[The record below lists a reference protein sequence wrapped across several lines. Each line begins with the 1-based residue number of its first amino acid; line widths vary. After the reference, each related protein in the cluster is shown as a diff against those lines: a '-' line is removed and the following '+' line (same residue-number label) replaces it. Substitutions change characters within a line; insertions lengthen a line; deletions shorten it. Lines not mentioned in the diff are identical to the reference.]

1 MLLDAGAKPDAVDG
15 DGNTPLLTAAKT
27 GAAVL
32 CEILLAR
39 GADPRARN
47 KSGSNA
53 LLLAVDGDNSAENSA
68 CVQVLLDAGSDPHE
82 TGPDGTVALH
92 VSAHK
97 GQTEVLWSLLQH
109 GARVDVADVSGLTP
123 LAYAV
128 SNDHGDATG
137 LLCDYGANLD
147 LVDAA
152 GRTALHV
159 ASQDGKVNALAELLG
174 RSVNVDAKDA
184 MGETALHYA
193 AYSGKVEAVRAL
205 LETGA
210 DPSLQSLRGDNAAHI
225 ASRAGYVEIVRALVE
240 YDVRIGQR
248 NWQEYTPFGE
258 ARMNNHSQ
266 VAEFLSGSFVRLG
279 GKGPSLGGNNGA
291 STTIAELDD
300 AQQQQQGGNEARGWD
315 KEMEDKVQGWETE
328 WDQDKQ
334 RFYYVN
340 AETGETSYT
349 APFKISADRVEEL
362 REGAEVEYLRKV
374 APVNGESL
382 LGLSDYREAFQEE
395 KTELDTHKLRHQ
407 AAVVIQSCWR
417 ARMARIEANRRRKER
432 RCASVIN
439 RQMRR
444 FLGRCRRK
452 RLGQVMSACLML
464 QKIVRGCMA
473 RRRHREGEAEM
484 KRLRDANTLNRLVT
498 RVYRG
503 HLYGRR
509 PARQLRAQREAS
521 WWGPSEWEAARHD
534 AGDPLRTFFGWTGQ
548 WEAYLLQGS
557 VDVMFYRNAA
567 SAEYTWD
574 LPEEWQSQDAFD
586 FYQRE
591 HTRIH
596 GFTAEEAE
604 AATLLQKAWRGK
616 TSRNHFN
623 LLMRAQKICKGAEAA
638 YLADPDNLRSQIN
651 YILFTHVIDKDY
663 NRSRILYTT
672 ALAAMEQRGP
682 DVQLLL
688 FAFAIF
694 CFVTREEDF
703 VSILATVER
712 AIEAGAA
719 RDDADGIGRR
729 WPPESYT
736 SRRNPKR
743 FALAEAGFFRFAA
756 YNTNDAESWHNYA
769 ACRQLAY
776 GDYAGA
782 SECYLKAIEKNP
794 KDPKLQANYQ
804 TLMDTF
810 PEHSQGSST
819 FESLSTHH
827 QSQAENDKRRQD
839 TASAKFLQRPEVKQ
853 AVIKIERAYLRSR
866 QRQIDRF
873 GTYLGPTGM
882 LLREVQGEA
891 LAHQREHTASS
902 PSSNNRGRQHDQRQ
916 QSVPPLPA
924 LSNSS
929 SPGRE
934 PRGPLLLLPRAAG
947 SALSGDD
954 GRSQGSSASARVHQ
968 GVERPYMTGSDTSR
982 KESGPMVPALS
993 GPSSDYPS
1001 RSLGLVPPGW
1011 DIAEDDAG
1019 NKYYFN
1025 AAAAGRDF
1033 STQAAAV
1040 AGDAA
1045 HGQLSGGETVHTRRY
1060 SEIAESSHGT
1070 EKEEG
1075 GELPAFPAGDA
1086 ENATT
1091 DAGLAEHVGGSEPP
1105 LPLPDGW
1112 EAVDVGDGSIY
1123 YHHVLSGLTQWEV
1136 PREEEPH
1143 EITTAMAATPPDGSP
1158 WEEFKTEEGVPFWY
1172 NSSTGE
1178 SSWSPPGHPAG
1189 R

>member
-1 MLLDAGAKPDAVDG
+1 
-15 DGNTPLLTAAKT
+15 
-27 GAAVL
+27 
-32 CEILLAR
+32 
-39 GADPRARN
+39 
-47 KSGSNA
+47 
-53 LLLAVDGDNSAENSA
+53 
-68 CVQVLLDAGSDPHE
+68 
-82 TGPDGTVALH
+82 
-92 VSAHK
+92 
-97 GQTEVLWSLLQH
+97 LQ
-109 GARVDVADVSGLTP
+109 
-123 LAYAV
+123 
-128 SNDHGDATG
+128 
-137 LLCDYGANLD
+137 
-147 LVDAA
+147 
-152 GRTALHV
+152 
-159 ASQDGKVNALAELLG
+159 
-174 RSVNVDAKDA
+174 
-184 MGETALHYA
+184 
-193 AYSGKVEAVRAL
+193 
-205 LETGA
+205 
-210 DPSLQSLRGDNAAHI
+210 
-225 ASRAGYVEIVRALVE
+225 IVRALVE

-248 NWQEYTPFGE
+248 NWQEYTAFGE
-258 ARMNNHSQ
+258 ARMNNHCE
-266 VAEFLSGSFVRLG
+266 VAEFLSASFVRLG
-279 GKGPSLGGNNGA
+279 GKGLSLGGNSGG
-291 STTIAELDD
+291 STKIAELDD
-300 AQQQQQGGNEARGWD
+300 VQQQQQQVGTEGRGWD

-340 AETGETSYT
+340 AETLETSYT

-417 ARMARIEANRRRKER
+417 ARMARIEANRLRKRR
-432 RCASVIN
+432 RCARVVQ

-444 FLGRCRRK
+444 FLGRCRRE
-452 RLGQVMSACLML
+452 RLGQVLSACLML
-464 QKIVRGCMA
+464 QKIVRGCLA

-484 KRLRDANTLNRLVT
+484 KRSRDASTLNRLVT

-509 PARQLRAQREAS
+509 PARKLRAQREAAS
-521 WWGPSEWEAARHD
+521 WGPSEWEAAWQD
-534 AGDPLRTFFGWTGQ
+534 AGDPLRTFHGWAGQ
-548 WEAYLLQGS
+548 WDAHLLQGS
-557 VDVMFYRNAA
+557 VDVMFYRNSA

-591 HTRIH
+591 HTRMH
-596 GFTAEEAE
+596 GFTAEEAD

-638 YLADPDNLRSQIN
+638 YLADPDNLRCQIN

-663 NRSRILYTT
+663 DRSRILYTT
-672 ALAAMEQRGP
+672 ALAAMEKRGP

-688 FAFAIF
+688 FSFAIF

-719 RDDADGIGRR
+719 RDDADGVGRR

-756 YNTNDAESWHNYA
+756 YNMNDSESWHNYA

-782 SECYLKAIEKNP
+782 SECYVKAIERNP

-804 TLMDTF
+804 TLMDSF
-810 PEHSQGSST
+810 PEDSQGSST

-827 QSQAENDKRRQD
+827 LSQAENDKRRKE

-853 AVIKIERAYLRSR
+853 AVLKIERAYLRSR

-873 GTYLGPTGM
+873 GAYLGPTGM

-891 LAHQREHTASS
+891 LALQREHTASS
-902 PSSNNRGRQHDQRQ
+902 AGGHNRGWQQDQRQ
-916 QSVPPLPA
+916 QSASPL

-929 SPGRE
+929 SPGSE

-947 SALSGDD
+947 SGSSGDD
-954 GRSQGSSASARVHQ
+954 RRSQGSSASARLDRVHQ
-968 GVERPYMTGSDTSR
+968 GVEGPCMTESDTPR
-982 KESGPMVPALS
+982 NESGPILPALS
-993 GPSSDYPS
+993 GPSSDDPS
-1001 RSLGLVPPGW
+1001 RSPGLTPSGW

-1025 AAAAGRDF
+1025 GA
-1033 STQAAAV
+1033 
-1040 AGDAA
+1040 
-1045 HGQLSGGETVHTRRY
+1045 
-1060 SEIAESSHGT
+1060 
-1070 EKEEG
+1070 
-1075 GELPAFPAGDA
+1075 
-1086 ENATT
+1086 
-1091 DAGLAEHVGGSEPP
+1091 
-1105 LPLPDGW
+1105 
-1112 EAVDVGDGSIY
+1112 
-1123 YHHVLSGLTQWEV
+1123 
-1136 PREEEPH
+1136 
-1143 EITTAMAATPPDGSP
+1143 
-1158 WEEFKTEEGVPFWY
+1158 
-1172 NSSTGE
+1172 TGE
-1178 SSWSPPGHPAG
+1178 S
-1189 R
+1189 

>member
-1 MLLDAGAKPDAVDG
+1 MLLDAGANPDAVDA

-32 CEILLAR
+32 CQILLAR

-47 KSGSNA
+47 NSGSNA
-53 LLLAVDGDNSAENSA
+53 LLLAVDGDNPAENSA

-92 VSAHK
+92 VSAEK
-97 GQTEVLWSLLQH
+97 GRTEVLWSLLQH
-109 GARVDVADVSGLTP
+109 GAHVDVADVSGLTP

-128 SNDHGDATG
+128 SNDHADATG
-137 LLCDYGANLD
+137 FLCDYGADLD
-147 LVDAA
+147 LADAA

-159 ASQDGKVNALAELLG
+159 ASKDGMVNALGELLG

-184 MGETALHYA
+184 RGETALHYA

-210 DPSLQSLRGDNAAHI
+210 DPSLQNLRGDNAAHI
-225 ASRAGYVEIVRALVE
+225 ASRAGYIEVVRALVE

-266 VAEFLSGSFVRLG
+266 VAEFLSASFVRLAS
-279 GKGPSLGGNNGA
+279 KGLGNNGA
-291 STTIAELDD
+291 STTSAKLDD
-300 AQQQQQGGNEARGWD
+300 AQQQQQGGYEARGWD

-340 AETGETSYT
+340 AETRETSYT

-362 REGAEVEYLRKV
+362 RGGAEVEYLRKV

-382 LGLSDYREAFQEE
+382 LGLSDYREAFEEE
-395 KTELDTHKLRHQ
+395 KTELDSQKLRHQ
-407 AAVVIQSCWR
+407 AVVVIQSCWR
-417 ARMARIEANRRRKER
+417 ARMARIEANRCRKER
-432 RCASVIN
+432 SRCANVIK

-452 RLGQVMSACLML
+452 RLGQVTSACLML
-464 QKIVRGCMA
+464 QKIVRGYMA
-473 RRRHREGEAEM
+473 RRRHREGKAEM
-484 KRLRDANTLNRLVT
+484 TRLRDANTLNRLAT

-509 PARQLRAQREAS
+509 PARKRRAQREAS
-521 WWGPSEWEAARHD
+521 RWGPSEWEAAWHD
-534 AGDPLRTFFGWTGQ
+534 AGDPLRTFYGWTGQ

-638 YLADPDNLRSQIN
+638 YLADPDNLCSQIN

-736 SRRNPKR
+736 SKRNPKR

-756 YNTNDAESWHNYA
+756 YNINDAESWHNYA

-782 SECYLKAIEKNP
+782 SEYYLKAIEKNP

-839 TASAKFLQRPEVKQ
+839 TASAKFLRRPEVKQ
-853 AVIKIERAYLRSR
+853 AVLKIERTYLWSR

-873 GTYLGPTGM
+873 GAYLGPTGM

-891 LAHQREHTASS
+891 LAHQREHTASC
-902 PSSNNRGRQHDQRQ
+902 PGSNNRGRQHDQRQ
-916 QSVPPLPA
+916 QSA
-924 LSNSS
+924 SNSL

-947 SALSGDD
+947 FALSGDD
-954 GRSQGSSASARVHQ
+954 GRSQGSSTSARVHQ
-968 GVERPYMTGSDTSR
+968 GVEGPYMTGSDTSR
-982 KESGPMVPALS
+982 KESGPIS
-993 GPSSDYPS
+993 
-1001 RSLGLVPPGW
+1001 
-1011 DIAEDDAG
+1011 
-1019 NKYYFN
+1019 
-1025 AAAAGRDF
+1025 AAFAGRDF
-1033 STQAAAV
+1033 SPQAAAAAV

-1045 HGQLSGGETVHTRRY
+1045 HGELSGGETFHSRRY
-1060 SEIAESSHGT
+1060 SETAESGRVT
-1070 EKEEG
+1070 EKEK
-1075 GELPAFPAGDA
+1075 GEEQPVFSAGDA
-1086 ENATT
+1086 ENAPT

-1123 YHHVLSGLTQWEV
+1123 HHHVVSGLTQWEV
-1136 PREEEPH
+1136 PRVEESH
-1143 EITTAMAATPPDGSP
+1143 EIATAMAATPPDRHL
-1158 WEEFKTEEGVPFWY
+1158 WEEFKTEEGMPFWY

-1178 SSWSPPGHPAG
+1178 SSWSSPGHPAD